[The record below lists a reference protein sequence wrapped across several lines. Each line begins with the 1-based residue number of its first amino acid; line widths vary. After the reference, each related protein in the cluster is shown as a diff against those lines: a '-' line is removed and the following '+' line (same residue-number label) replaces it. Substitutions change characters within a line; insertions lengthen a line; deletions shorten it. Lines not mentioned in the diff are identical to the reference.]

1 MKVWVLNCK
10 HAKVRRDRISKA
22 LDKEGV
28 DYTIHEALYW
38 RDKDFLDNLDKH
50 EMNVYDKWNS
60 ITYKDDLPSNINYH
74 VAEWYDRGIR
84 KGEAAVCASTILM
97 LESML
102 ETPDEYFFALQDD
115 ATWREGEIS
124 RLINLIEED
133 VKNIPVVKL
142 ADMLWLAGNNV
153 DYRGSDIPIKENWSI
168 PRFTYNAHAIVYS
181 RKGIINILNSGI
193 KKTLMSYDEYLNILH
208 ETSYRTDIIKDIKP
222 KTFRPLKLRVSGDT
236 IWQECPSDEQV
247 EWVERK
253 GYASDIIDSDTFEE

>member
-10 HAKVRRDRISKA
+10 HAKVRREKISKS

-38 RDKDFLDNLDKH
+38 KDKDFQDNLDKH
-50 EMNVYDKWNS
+50 KMSIYDNWS
-60 ITYKDDLPSNINYH
+60 STSYKDDLPDGMDNHIS
-74 VAEWYDRGIR
+74 EWYDRGIR

-102 ETPDEYFFALQDD
+102 QTSDDYFFALQDD
-115 ATWREGEIS
+115 ATWEKGEIS
-124 RLINLIEED
+124 RLIDLIEKDMKE
-133 VKNIPVVKL
+133 VER
-142 ADMLWLAGNNV
+142 ADILWLAGNNV

-181 RKGIINILNSGI
+181 RKGIKRILNSGI

-208 ETSYRTDIIKDIKP
+208 RVSYRTDIIKDINP
-222 KTFRPLKLRVSGDT
+222 EPFRPLKLRVSTDT
-236 IWQECPSDEQV
+236 IWQECPVGDEA
-247 EWVERK
+247 EWVDRK
-253 GYASDIIDSDTFEE
+253 GYASDIVNSDIFEE